1 MDTLGKIPL
10 ISIDNPV
17 SCLILVALH
26 HSILFFFHVQA
37 EELSE

>member
-26 HSILFFFHVQA
+26 HSILFFHVQA